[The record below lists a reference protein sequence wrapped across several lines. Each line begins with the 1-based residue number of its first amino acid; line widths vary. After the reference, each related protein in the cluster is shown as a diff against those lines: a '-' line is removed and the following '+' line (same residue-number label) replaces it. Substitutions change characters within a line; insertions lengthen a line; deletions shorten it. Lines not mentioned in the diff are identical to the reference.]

1 MAAKKQAEVAKYL
14 KAAKR
19 ALLDHGLYVVKRREN
34 IDALAR
40 LGLTRKNQEDI
51 VLGLAVDDYCEGPE
65 PDDSGDGVVWVF
77 GSAHG
82 GQPLYVK
89 LKLMVDGP
97 TSRLKCLSF
106 HEPEWQLSYPL
117 RKGGER

>member
-1 MAAKKQAEVAKYL
+1 MAAKKQVEVAEYL

-51 VLGLAVDDYCEGPE
+51 VLGLAVDDYCTGPE
-65 PDDSGDGVVWVF
+65 SDDSGDGMVWVF
-77 GSAHG
+77 GPVRD

-89 LKLMVDGP
+89 LKLMIDGP
-97 TSRLKCLSF
+97 ISRLKCLSF
-106 HEPEWQLSYPL
+106 HEPEWPLSYPIK
-117 RKGGER
+117 KGGGR